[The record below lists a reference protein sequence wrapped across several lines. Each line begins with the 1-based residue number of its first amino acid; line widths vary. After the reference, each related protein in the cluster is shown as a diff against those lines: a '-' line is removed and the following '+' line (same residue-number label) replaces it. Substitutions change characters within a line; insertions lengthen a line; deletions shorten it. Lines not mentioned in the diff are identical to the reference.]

1 MGAAAT
7 TTWVR
12 DCGTRGHRTNRASAT
27 GRQRGG
33 PLCKDIWR
41 APRGG
46 WQRNIFEYILYYIFA
61 GRSACH
67 GDTHRVD
74 DHDLDLREAGPTAA
88 AEGGKSKGRGGGET
102 EISADFPSR
111 AYDARRPPFAPP
123 EDVCC
128 NAAARC
134 NTTRSHGRGFHGVE
148 ERRGGWKSTLPLL
161 R

>member
-33 PLCKDIWR
+33 LLCKDIWR

-88 AEGGKSKGRGGGET
+88 AEGGKSKGRGGGKQKFQLIFHRAPT
-102 EISADFPSR
+102 TLGARPSPHQKMCAAMR
-111 AYDARRPPFAPP
+111 PHVATRRVPTDAVSTA
-123 EDVCC
+123 
-128 NAAARC
+128 
-134 NTTRSHGRGFHGVE
+134 
-148 ERRGGWKSTLPLL
+148 WKSGAGDGKAPC
-161 R
+161 RS